1 MAPRCLAISQS
12 HVGEAIEGQ
21 REEGRGQWRAL
32 SWNPVRQYT
41 SNVGMDIGELHH
53 LLFRWLH
60 VTTAVLWIGHT
71 WSLVF
76 AQHAHQPDG
85 GCVDARL
92 GWRSHGSPDSRFLFS
107 CTTRAE
113 R

>member
-1 MAPRCLAISQS
+1 
-12 HVGEAIEGQ
+12 
-21 REEGRGQWRAL
+21 
-32 SWNPVRQYT
+32 
-41 SNVGMDIGELHH
+41 MDIGELHH

-76 AQHAHQPDG
+76 AQHVHPPKADA
-85 GCVDARL
+85 VDARL
-92 GWRSHGSPDSRFLFS
+92 GRRPRALTGSPFSFS
-107 CTTRAE
+107 CITRAE